1 MLFGT
6 KIFASGEICLSR
18 SEFRCVRA
26 IFYAQVGPVRI
37 RQKSIGTG
45 NAGLVF
51 YHPLGSAGHVV
62 HSVASGARNIDVLFF
77 IIGRAWCG
85 FYKKHT
91 GTRYSE
97 LVF

>member
-1 MLFGT
+1 MLRWDRYVFD
-6 KIFASGEICLSR
+6 KKPIA
-18 SEFRCVRA
+18 
-26 IFYAQVGPVRI
+26 
-37 RQKSIGTG
+37 TG
-45 NAGLVF
+45 NAELVF

-62 HSVASGARNIDVLFF
+62 HSVAPGARNIDALFF